1 MKLTTR
7 LWLFLGAISI
17 VTAAVAAW
25 EIRAYQLARAHIGKV
40 LPQDQE
46 LIHVG
51 NQLAVTIAGAAVLD
65 FFLLVLASFF
75 ARRWV
80 IIPLLRMRKDLNRI
94 SDGELNISIRATG
107 PLEIA
112 QTAKAA
118 DAMRRSLVDQIDR
131 TRSIESSIS
140 AEPTLTHEVRTALA
154 TNFQR
159 SKIHPLEVYDIYQA
173 AEGVTSGDWWDIFST
188 ERAHVIV
195 QVDIQGHNAGSAIAG
210 LQSKAVF
217 ETAVSSGIDIHR
229 IVKAASD
236 KLADVEAKIA
246 TAFVMEIPIDSKLPV
261 RWISAGHPPG
271 VVLYPDGTHKLLNP
285 TGPMLAGFGKVWDI
299 KQFLLE
305 PGMRIL
311 ITSDGLLELRNSKK
325 EFFEIE
331 GLLAATAHLSKEDG
345 PREIIKNISAAMKDF
360 AAHDEL
366 DRWIH
371 EDVTVVAIAREQV

>member
-7 LWLFLGAISI
+7 LWLFLGAVSI
-17 VTAAVAAW
+17 VMGSVAAW
-25 EIRAYQLARAHIGKV
+25 EIRAYEIARAHVGKV

-51 NQLAVTIAGAAVLD
+51 NQLAATIAAAAVVD
-65 FFLLVLASFF
+65 FLLLALASYF

-80 IIPLLRMRKDLNRI
+80 IIPLLRIRKDLNRV
-94 SDGELNISIRATG
+94 SSGELNIGIRATG

-112 QTAKAA
+112 ETAKAA
-118 DAMRRSLVDQIDR
+118 DDMRRSLVDQIDR

-140 AEPTLTHEVRTALA
+140 AEPTLTNEVRAALA
-154 TNFQR
+154 TKFQR
-159 SKIHPLEVYDIYQA
+159 FKIHPLEVYDIYQA
-173 AEGVTSGDWWDIFST
+173 AEGVTSGDWWDIFSN
-188 ERAHVIV
+188 ERGHVIV
-195 QVDIQGHNAGSAIAG
+195 QVDIQGHDASAAIAG

-236 KLADVEAKIA
+236 TLADVEAKIA
-246 TAFVMEIPIDSKLPV
+246 TAFVLEIPIDPKSPV
-261 RWISAGHPPG
+261 RWISAGHPPA

-305 PGMRIL
+305 PGMRIM

-331 GLLAATAHLSKEDG
+331 GLLAATANLSKNDG
-345 PREIIKNISAAMKDF
+345 PREVIANISAAMKDF

-366 DRWIH
+366 NHWIH
-371 EDVTVVAIAREQV
+371 EDVTVVAIAREQA